1 MTKKQP
7 QPETTNPTIEV
18 ENVGPVARVTIPVP
32 VDGGLVVLRG
42 RNGSGKTTTLDAI
55 QTVATGKGKLDVRD
69 GELRG
74 EVRAFGATVTVAQST
89 RRRGEVDVVTLEG
102 RGDVSTLVDPGLKSD
117 DAADVHRIRSLLAL
131 TNCKVD
137 ASLFWPLLDGRESFE
152 AVVSARA
159 VEGDDPVQIAD
170 RVKRDIE
177 AKARTVEAEVEHA
190 QQRAS
195 SLLALNE
202 GLDLE
207 VEHDAEKLAEAYAD
221 ARAAVERRRA
231 EVDRYNGEVEARAEA
246 ERALA
251 EFDASAE
258 RSLSI
263 PNLVDAEGLA
273 RTALAEKKREHAEVE
288 VEVERLQAALN
299 SARNRATAVAGEV
312 DVCVAKLDAAV
323 ANVNAAKQREKE
335 RERLEKAASAVLPAS
350 SPTLQLELANV
361 EANDARARME
371 HGVKVREG
379 IKRKADADA
388 CLERAGDLRRRAEA
402 LRNAARSVDVVLSE
416 LVGRANRKL
425 RVEAGR
431 LILDTARGKTY
442 FADLSHGER
451 WKIALDVAIEA
462 VGRGGVLVCPQEAF
476 EGLDPSN
483 RRAIADH
490 LRGTGVV
497 MFTAEATD
505 SPEIEVA
512 VLDPSPGPSTPA
524 RAVS

>member
-1 MTKKQP
+1 MTKRQP

-102 RGDVSTLVDPGLKSD
+102 RGDVSTLVDPGLQSD

-137 ASLFWPLLDGRESFE
+137 ASLFWPLLDGRETFE

-170 RVKRDIE
+170 RVKREIE

-207 VEHDAEKLAEAYAD
+207 VEHDAEKLAESYAD

-231 EVDRYNGEVEARAEA
+231 EVDRYNAEAEARADA
-246 ERALA
+246 ERALV
-251 EFDASAE
+251 EFNATAE
-258 RSLSI
+258 RSTSI
-263 PNLVDAEGLA
+263 ANLVDAVGLA
-273 RTALAEKKREHAEVE
+273 RTALAVKKREHAEVE
-288 VEVERLQAALN
+288 VEIERLRTALN
-299 SARNRATAVAGEV
+299 SLASKATQVAVEADGLQS
-312 DVCVAKLDAAV
+312 KLDAAV
-323 ANVNAAKQREKE
+323 ANLEAATQREKE
-335 RERLEKAASAVLPAS
+335 RERLEKAATASLPAS
-350 SPTLQLELANV
+350 SPTLQLELATV
-361 EANDARARME
+361 EANDARRRME
-371 HGVKVREG
+371 NGVKVREG

-402 LRNAARSVDVVLSE
+402 LRNAAKSVDVVLSE

-442 FADLSHGER
+442 FAELSHGER

-524 RAVS
+524 SPVS

>member
-1 MTKKQP
+1 MKRKKQ
-7 QPETTNPTIEV
+7 QPATTIEV
-18 ENVGPVARVTIPVP
+18 ENVGPVGRVSIPIP
-32 VDGGLVVLRG
+32 PDGGLVVLRG

-89 RRRGEVDVVTLEG
+89 RRRGEVDVLTLEG

-137 ASLFWPLLDGRESFE
+137 ASSFWPLLDGRESFE

-159 VEGDDPVQIAD
+159 VEGDDPVQMAD
-170 RVKRDIE
+170 RVKREIE
-177 AKARTVEAEVEHA
+177 AKARAVEAEVEHA

-195 SLLALNE
+195 TLLALNE
-202 GLDLE
+202 GLDLNAE
-207 VEHDAEKLAEAYAD
+207 SDAEKLGEAYGE
-221 ARAAVERRRA
+221 ARATVERRRA
-231 EVDRYNGEVEARAEA
+231 EVERYDAEVEARAEA

-251 EFDASAE
+251 EFDAEGVDPANL
-258 RSLSI
+258 LS
-263 PNLVDAEGLA
+263 NATDAEGLA
-273 RTALAEKKREHAEVE
+273 RTALAEKRREVAEVE
-288 VEVERLQAALN
+288 VEIERLQAALN
-299 SARNRATAVAGEV
+299 SCRNKAQSLKGEA
-312 DVCVAKLDAAV
+312 DVLQSRLDAAS
-323 ANVNAAKQREKE
+323 ANIAAA
-335 RERLEKAASAVLPAS
+335 RERAKRREQLARAASAALPAS
-350 SPTLQLELANV
+350 SPKLGLELAVAEWN
-361 EANDARARME
+361 EARVRLE
-371 HGVKVREG
+371 QGVKLRDGIERKRE
-379 IKRKADADA
+379 ADEA
-388 CLERAGDLRRRAEA
+388 LERAGDLRRRAEA
-402 LRNAARSVDVVLSE
+402 LRNAAKSVDVVLSE

-425 RVEAGR
+425 RVEDGR
-431 LILDTARGKTY
+431 LILDTNRGKTY

-476 EGLDPSN
+476 EGLDPTN

-490 LRGTGVV
+490 LKGTGVV

-512 VLDPSPGPSTPA
+512 VVSPSPDPEPVEHAG
-524 RAVS
+524 VGG

>member
-1 MTKKQP
+1 MKRAKEQP
-7 QPETTNPTIEV
+7 ATTIEV
-18 ENVGPVARVTIPVP
+18 ENVGPVGRVSIPIP
-32 VDGGLVVLRG
+32 PDGGLVVLRG

-89 RRRGEVDVVTLEG
+89 RRRGEVDVLTLEG

-137 ASLFWPLLDGRESFE
+137 ASSFWPLLDGRESFE

-170 RVKRDIE
+170 RVKREIE
-177 AKARTVEAEVEHA
+177 AKARGVEAEVEHA

-195 SLLALNE
+195 MLLALNE
-202 GLDLE
+202 GLDLNAE
-207 VEHDAEKLAEAYAD
+207 SDAEKLGEAYGE
-221 ARAAVERRRA
+221 ARATVERRRA
-231 EVDRYNGEVEARAEA
+231 EVERYDAEVEARAEA

-251 EFDASAE
+251 EFDAEGIDPANL
-258 RSLSI
+258 LS
-263 PNLVDAEGLA
+263 NATDAEGLA
-273 RTALAEKKREHAEVE
+273 RTALAVKKREVADVE
-288 VEVERLQAALN
+288 VEIERLQAALN
-299 SARNRATAVAGEV
+299 SCRNKAQSLKGEA
-312 DVCVAKLDAAV
+312 DVLQSRLDAAS
-323 ANVNAAKQREKE
+323 ANIAAA
-335 RERLEKAASAVLPAS
+335 RERAKRREQLARAASAALPAS
-350 SPTLQLELANV
+350 PELGLELAVAEWN
-361 EANDARARME
+361 EARVRLE
-371 HGVKVREG
+371 QGVKLRDGIERKRE
-379 IKRKADADA
+379 ADEA
-388 CLERAGDLRRRAEA
+388 LERAGDLRRRAEA
-402 LRNAARSVDVVLSE
+402 LRNAAKSVDVVLSE

-442 FADLSHGER
+442 FAELSHGER

-476 EGLDPSN
+476 EGLDPTN

-490 LRGTGVV
+490 LKGTGVV

-505 SPEIEVA
+505 AAEIEVGI
-512 VLDPSPGPSTPA
+512 VDPSPDPDTAEHTG
-524 RAVS
+524 VEG